1 VAIDDVQWL
10 DPATASALEFAARRA
25 GDIRV
30 RYLITRRSDGYEGPP
45 LGLVRGFGDD
55 SVRVIRISPLLRD
68 ELDSLLRSR
77 LDLQLSR
84 ARLVE
89 LHRTSGGNPL
99 YALEI
104 AAAAERQGLL
114 AGRAALGVPGSLGD
128 LLRERLSELSP
139 QALDAILL
147 VATSSQATS
156 WLIEK
161 AAGGSEGLDEAIR
174 EAVLEVDGERLR
186 FTHPLIG
193 SVAYGLAS
201 PTSVNGHTGGLPMR
215 PQIPRRRP
223 GSSDSA
229 RRRPT
234 RPSPRFSRKPQRQPP
249 PAEARRRPRSS
260 SSSPRRS
267 PRPNSERTE
276 TAGFSRRRS
285 TAFWSEM

>member
-1 VAIDDVQWL
+1 MA

-114 AGRAALGVPGSLGD
+114 AEEQLGVPGSLGD
-128 LLRERLSELSP
+128 LLRERLL
-139 QALDAILL
+139 QL
-147 VATSSQATS
+147 VT
-156 WLIEK
+156 
-161 AAGGSEGLDEAIR
+161 
-174 EAVLEVDGERLR
+174 
-186 FTHPLIG
+186 
-193 SVAYGLAS
+193 
-201 PTSVNGHTGGLPMR
+201 
-215 PQIPRRRP
+215 P
-223 GSSDSA
+223 GPGRDPA
-229 RRRPT
+229 RRHVVA
-234 RPSPRFSRKPQRQPP
+234 SDEL
-249 PAEARRRPRSS
+249 A
-260 SSSPRRS
+260 
-267 PRPNSERTE
+267 
-276 TAGFSRRRS
+276 
-285 TAFWSEM
+285 